1 MSLGTN
7 NNIKAAM
14 PLLGTGS
21 IVGQYS
27 LAAGA
32 TINVASLPELVY
44 TAVKTAALAIPQSP
58 PNYKYPYAMD
68 ILGSATGLILVHAIT
83 GYSAGYPV
91 PHDVGANANPAP
103 IRIALGDR
111 TGTTSSSQLSIKNTT
126 AGALILNVI
135 CYAE

>member
-21 IVGQYS
+21 LAGQIS
-27 LAAGA
+27 IGAGA
-32 TINVASLPELVY
+32 TINVAAIPETLF
-44 TAVKTAALAIPQSP
+44 AAIRTAAVAIPQTP

-68 ILGSATGLILVHAIT
+68 LLGAATGLILVHAIT
-83 GYSAGYPV
+83 GYNAGYPV

-103 IRIALGDR
+103 LRIAMGDR
-111 TGTTSSSQLSIKNTT
+111 TGTNTSSQLSIKNTT
-126 AGALILNVI
+126 GGALLLNVI